1 MMIILS
7 QIKISAL
14 HVDPT
19 DILVLSKVIAIMGNA
34 CALKDYKSVHQVN
47 VSLVILIVCPFLWN
61 L

>member
-7 QIKISAL
+7 QIKIFVL

-19 DILVLSKVIAIMGNA
+19 DILVLSKVIAIMGNVY
-34 CALKDYKSVHQVN
+34 ALKDYKSVHQVN